1 MLRPSYPAL
10 SHVSTIHES
19 EILEHPIYI
28 YSPPTF
34 GFALDR
40 FPDGN
45 DKASTTI
52 GDLPSPF
59 REACGGHAPAMP

>member
-1 MLRPSYPAL
+1 MRRLRLITLVRQRLA
-10 SHVSTIHES
+10 
-19 EILEHPIYI
+19 

-40 FPDGN
+40 LPDGN
-45 DKASTTI
+45 DKASTTM